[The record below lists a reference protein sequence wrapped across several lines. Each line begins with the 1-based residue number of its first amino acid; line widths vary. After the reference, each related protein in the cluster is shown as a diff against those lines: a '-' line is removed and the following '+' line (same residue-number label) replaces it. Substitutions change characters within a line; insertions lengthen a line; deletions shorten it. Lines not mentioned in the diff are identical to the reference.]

1 MERRPEVLG
10 AIRAARR
17 PARQERL
24 ATPAVSFPAIYYL
37 PGPLT
42 GPLDSWGSHL
52 TRAQRM
58 GFRQVCTAPLSLS
71 GQHGDLFLATDFD
84 KPDPRLGNYAT
95 AEAAIAAAAE

>member
-24 ATPAVSFPAIYYL
+24 ATPAVSVSFPAIYYA

-42 GPLDSWGSHL
+42 GPLDCWGSHL

-71 GQHGDLFLATDFD
+71 GQHGDLFLAADFD

-95 AEAAIAAAAE
+95 AEAAIAV